1 MAPDSAAAAIVRR
14 GLVALGGERA
24 LLDAGGITIAGR
36 GTFDIGARLQGRR
49 PDAVEPQPLEEQLA
63 LSVDTAGIVR
73 LAHETRTGINPDA
86 EEWIRTISMR
96 GERTLLADRLARRTF
111 RIGQGS
117 VESRLRI
124 ARVVPH
130 VLLGEALESPE
141 RLSSAGPGT
150 LGTYRTQTVAFPLDD
165 GPQLTL
171 HFDEADGLFRG
182 FEYPI
187 AMPVRG
193 TVTIRWAYDAYR
205 QVEGLGPY
213 PGGHTISIGD
223 RVFRRVAYEE
233 VRTGVDAALFA
244 LPPDVEPPAPPPPQ
258 PASAPAA
265 PAAPPAPPAP
275 GTRELAPGVFLA
287 PNVRGG
293 FHHLLVEFSDFVLV
307 VDATAPWLELHE
319 IPASGERS
327 PEAMDDLGE
336 RLIRM
341 IRSRIPSKPIRY
353 VALTHHHDDHAGG
366 VKAFVDSGAT
376 VVATDITR
384 QVVDRVA
391 PGAQVQLVRG
401 SMTIADSTMDVQLI
415 DVGDNPHA
423 EGMLI
428 AWLPRQ
434 RLLYTSDLW
443 EPQSERFFPSAA
455 RVPVMRWFAR
465 WIESSGL
472 QPELIYAI
480 HGSARVTP
488 EQLALIRS
496 LPE

>member
-1 MAPDSAAAAIVRR
+1 
-14 GLVALGGERA
+14 
-24 LLDAGGITIAGR
+24 
-36 GTFDIGARLQGRR
+36 
-49 PDAVEPQPLEEQLA
+49 
-63 LSVDTAGIVR
+63 
-73 LAHETRTGINPDA
+73 
-86 EEWIRTISMR
+86 
-96 GERTLLADRLARRTF
+96 
-111 RIGQGS
+111 
-117 VESRLRI
+117 
-124 ARVVPH
+124 
-130 VLLGEALESPE
+130 
-141 RLSSAGPGT
+141 
-150 LGTYRTQTVAFPLDD
+150 
-165 GPQLTL
+165 
-171 HFDEADGLFRG
+171 
-182 FEYPI
+182 
-187 AMPVRG
+187 
-193 TVTIRWAYDAYR
+193 
-205 QVEGLGPY
+205 
-213 PGGHTISIGD
+213 
-223 RVFRRVAYEE
+223 
-233 VRTGVDAALFA
+233 
-244 LPPDVEPPAPPPPQ
+244 
-258 PASAPAA
+258 
-265 PAAPPAPPAP
+265 
-275 GTRELAPGVFLA
+275 VFLA

-293 FHHLLVEFSDFVLV
+293 FHHLFVEFSDFVLV